1 MPYEKLEKYGT
12 KALTESELLAII
24 IRNGNKNMNS
34 IEIAQKILNNSYLK
48 FRDIFYKEIDEL
60 VKYEG
65 IGKVKAIQ
73 IKAIGERKKRENKL
87 NTRSWRKIFA

>member
-34 IEIAQKILNNSYLK
+34 IEIAQKMLSNSHLK
-48 FRDIFYKEIDEL
+48 FRDIFYK
-60 VKYEG
+60 
-65 IGKVKAIQ
+65 
-73 IKAIGERKKRENKL
+73 
-87 NTRSWRKIFA
+87 